1 MNKIAAYMRIAAC
14 CAMALLTV
22 EAHAQLEGT
31 LFTQPDEREYLDYL
45 RQEFLRT
52 NAVDDFDI
60 EDAAIPEIPEDA
72 AAVEAT
78 GPLEYN
84 FGGVMA
90 RRDGVRVWLNGQLLG
105 ESELPEGF
113 SLVETGRSF
122 SLRVVHEGQTFVLLP
137 GQTVDVTAGTVLE
150 NFQRPQPPAETT
162 AAPRAET
169 GVDAALPAVE
179 TPDAPV
185 AAAQALPESPGENA
199 ASGETLAS
207 QDSDIDTDA
216 LSAAASRLGD
226 SEVDA
231 LFEILENRR
240 LERDTGEESDEESDT
255 EEP

>member
-1 MNKIAAYMRIAAC
+1 MNKIVAYVRMAAC
-14 CAMALLTV
+14 CSMALLTV
-22 EAHAQLEGT
+22 EARAQLEGT

-45 RQEFLRT
+45 RQEFMRA
-52 NAVDDFDI
+52 NAAEDFDI
-60 EDAAIPEIPEDA
+60 EDVVIPEIPEDVV
-72 AAVEAT
+72 AVEPA
-78 GPLEYN
+78 GPVEYS

-113 SLVETGRSF
+113 SVVEAGRSF

-137 GQTVDVTAGTVLE
+137 GQTVDVTAGSVIE
-150 NFQRPQPPAETT
+150 NFQRAQPPAETT
-162 AAPRAET
+162 AAPPAET
-169 GVDAALPAVE
+169 AVDAVPSE
-179 TPDAPV
+179 GESPDAPV
-185 AAAQALPESPGENA
+185 AAAQALPETSGGNA
-199 ASGETLAS
+199 ASGEALAG
-207 QDSDIDTDA
+207 QDPDIDTDA

-240 LERDTGEESDEESDT
+240 LERGTGDESDEESDN